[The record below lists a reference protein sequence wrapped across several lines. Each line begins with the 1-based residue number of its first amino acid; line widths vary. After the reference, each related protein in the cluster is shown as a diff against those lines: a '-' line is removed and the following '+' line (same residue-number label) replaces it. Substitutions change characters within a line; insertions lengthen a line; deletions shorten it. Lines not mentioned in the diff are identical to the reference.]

1 MRKQNGV
8 VVALVQRDPGDGPS
22 AASDP
27 FGRLTA
33 TPATSTRS
41 GVLAV
46 AGRAHSLSS
55 VVLPKPAGAEMSVSL
70 WCSPAFN
77 RSIKRGRDT
86 NLVLSYALSA
96 VEGVVEG
103 PVLSLALSK
112 VEGSVEG
119 SGQAEGDIEF
129 GFQEWGSHSSA

>member
-1 MRKQNGV
+1 MDEEANGV
-8 VVALVQRDPGDGPS
+8 VVALVQRDPGDGPP

-86 NLVLSYALSA
+86 NLVLSYALS
-96 VEGVVEG
+96 
-103 PVLSLALSK
+103 K